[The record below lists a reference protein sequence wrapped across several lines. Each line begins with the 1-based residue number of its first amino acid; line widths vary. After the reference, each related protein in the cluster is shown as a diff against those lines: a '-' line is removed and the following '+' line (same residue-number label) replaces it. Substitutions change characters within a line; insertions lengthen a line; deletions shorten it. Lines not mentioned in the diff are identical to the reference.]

1 MSTESEINDF
11 EAAFTEA
18 SNEEVVNDLA
28 DVGEQDANELDDSQ
42 EDSHEEP
49 ESLSLEDR
57 LAELERERDDYRQKF
72 QSNNGRISAYQRQVE
87 ELNHKLSSQVDSAA
101 QGNTHEEAQDKLAQD
116 INNSSW
122 DELLED
128 MPDVAEAINQRLESV
143 VSSRLGQIEQKIS
156 PLTERVQQ
164 ERMEVEIAAL
174 KSRHPD
180 FQEIAN
186 SDAFDNWIAEQPHFV
201 QSKRNSN
208 DAAEAA
214 YLLDNFK
221 AMTGYGN
228 QQTKQK
234 NRSRLESNVAA
245 PSKRLARTG
254 DDMDFEAAFN
264 ARVNSKRR
272 G

>member
-1 MSTESEINDF
+1 MSTESEMDDF
-11 EAAFTEA
+11 EAAFGEA
-18 SNEEVVNDLA
+18 SSEEVIENLA
-28 DVGEQDANELDDSQ
+28 DVDAQD
-42 EDSHEEP
+42 EP
-49 ESLSLEDR
+49 EEHNEPEEVTLEDR

-87 ELNHKLSSQVDSAA
+87 ELNHKLTSQVDSAA
-101 QGNTHEEAQDKLAQD
+101 QGNTHAQAQDQLAQD
-116 INNSSW
+116 LNGSSW

-128 MPDVAEAINQRLESV
+128 MPEVAEAINQRLNSV
-143 VSSRLGQIEQKIS
+143 VEDRLSQIEHKIS

-164 ERMEVEIAAL
+164 DAQEAQIAAL

-186 SDAFDNWIAEQPHFV
+186 SNEFDNWIADQPDFI
-201 QSKRNSN
+201 QAKRHSN
-208 DAAEAA
+208 DAADAA
-214 YLLDNFK
+214 YVLDSYK
-221 AMTGYGN
+221 AMTGAN
-228 QQTKQK
+228 QTRNK

-245 PSKRLARTG
+245 PSKRIARAG
-254 DDMDFEAAFN
+254 DDMDFESAFN